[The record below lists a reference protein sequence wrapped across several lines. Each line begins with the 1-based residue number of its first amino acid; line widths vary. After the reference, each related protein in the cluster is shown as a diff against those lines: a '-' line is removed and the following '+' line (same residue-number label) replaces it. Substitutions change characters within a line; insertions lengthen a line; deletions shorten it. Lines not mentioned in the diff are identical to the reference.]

1 MTLAKTTEIPKI
13 EVVNDWNIQVATD
26 TVIKEDGVELSRS
39 RHRYVLIPFQSSYDD
54 ENKKWVHTATDISK
68 EDAKVQ
74 AVCNAIWTDDVK
86 AEYKT
91 WRENATI

>member
-1 MTLAKTTEIPKI
+1 MALTKEIVIQKI
-13 EVVNDWNIQVATD
+13 EVVGSWSIGVATD
-26 TVIKEDGVELSRS
+26 TVIKEDKQEISRT
-39 RHRYVLIPFQSSYDD
+39 RHRHTLQPFQSMQD
-54 ENKKWVHTATDISK
+54 EDKKWTHTDTDISK

-86 AEYKT
+86 AEFKT

>member
-1 MTLAKTTEIPKI
+1 MALTKEIVIEKI
-13 EVVNDWNIQVATD
+13 EIVGSWSIGVATD
-26 TVIKEDGVELSRS
+26 TVIKEDKQEISRT
-39 RHRYVLIPFQSSYDD
+39 RHRHVIVPFTSTQD
-54 ENKKWVHTATDISK
+54 EDEKWTHTDTDISK

>member
-1 MTLAKTTEIPKI
+1 MALKKETTISKI
-13 EVVNDWNIQVATD
+13 EIAGDWNIQVATD
-26 TVIKEDGVELSRS
+26 TVIKEDGNEISRT
-39 RHRYVLIPFQSSYDD
+39 RHRHVIVPFTSMQDKDD
-54 ENKKWVHTATDISK
+54 KWTHTDTDISK

>member
-1 MTLAKTTEIPKI
+1 MALKKEITIAKI
-13 EVVNDWNIQVATD
+13 EIAGDWNIQVATD
-26 TVIKEDGVELSRS
+26 TVIKEDNNEISRT
-39 RHRYVLIPFQSSYDD
+39 RHRHALQPFQSMQD
-54 ENKKWVHTATDISK
+54 EDEKWTHTDTDISK

-74 AVCNAIWTDDVK
+74 AVCKAIWTDDVK